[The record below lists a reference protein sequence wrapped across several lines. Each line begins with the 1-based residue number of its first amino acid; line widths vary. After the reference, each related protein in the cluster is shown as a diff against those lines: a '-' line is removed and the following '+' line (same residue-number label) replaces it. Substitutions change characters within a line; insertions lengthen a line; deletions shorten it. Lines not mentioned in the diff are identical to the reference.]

1 MIKLLRAKIAE
12 LRDGHVQRASVQVFD
27 NLSRTAIERLQDY
40 GFAAAPTD
48 GNGLVLSVA
57 GHMFILRMD
66 KPTGRPDL
74 GTDEVAV
81 WHKDGHHIILKSGK
95 VIDVDC
101 ETFNIKAN
109 LVNIDAPNINAP
121 QSLLTT
127 ANLKS
132 ETANVGGIEFS
143 NHGHD
148 NVESGND
155 TSGGP
160 VSR

>member
-1 MIKLLRAKIAE
+1 MIKLLRAKIAA

-27 NLSRTAIERLQDY
+27 NLSRTAVERLQDY
-40 GFAAAPTD
+40 GFAAAPTE
-48 GNGLVLSVA
+48 GNGLVLSV
-57 GHMFILRMD
+57 GGNMFILRMNNPD
-66 KPTGRPDL
+66 GRPDL
-74 GTDEVAV
+74 VADEVAV
-81 WHKDGHHIILKSGK
+81 WHKDGHHVILKSGK

-101 ETFNIKAN
+101 DTLNIKASQ
-109 LVNIDAPNINAP
+109 VNIDAPQINAP

-132 ETANVGGIEFS
+132 DTANVGGIEFGS
-143 NHGHD
+143 HGHS
-148 NVESGND
+148 NVERGNE